1 MYTGEVHNF
10 LPNGTGRKAY
20 ADGSVYFGHW
30 WNGMRDGHGR
40 LSYPNVDV
48 LECEFN
54 YDKPCGQV
62 GMQASDRPASTAH
75 DRDSSCTTLTAF
87 CGLYV
92 FLWQGTLTWSNGRS
106 LTGIFTETGLPQDC
120 TMTATAIWSVSQS
133 RTDTGS

>member
-62 GMQASDRPASTAH
+62 RKHPTGQQAQPM
-75 DRDSSCTTLTAF
+75 
-87 CGLYV
+87 
-92 FLWQGTLTWSNGRS
+92 
-106 LTGIFTETGLPQDC
+106 TEIVH
-120 TMTATAIWSVSQS
+120 A
-133 RTDTGS
+133 RR